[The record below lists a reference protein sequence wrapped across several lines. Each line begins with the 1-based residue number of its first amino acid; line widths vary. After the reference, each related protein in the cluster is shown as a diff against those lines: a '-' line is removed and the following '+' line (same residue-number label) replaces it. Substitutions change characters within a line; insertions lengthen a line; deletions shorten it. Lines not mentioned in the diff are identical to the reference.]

1 MLQPPPARK
10 HAFPIRFEITSGLV
24 VHDLERGRI
33 DLVDSVYP
41 TGEAEPQSFPQ
52 RNDDR
57 FSLIKRLRRSASGP
71 SEGDLQTDRS
81 PRSVALAF
89 GLDKQL
95 EVREKVTVFPIEDFV
110 RWGWHLLPQPS
121 ECVSTLR
128 QEPLQI
134 VF

>member
-10 HAFPIRFEITSGLV
+10 HAFPIRFEITSRLI

-41 TGEAEPQSFPQ
+41 SGKAETQPFPQ
-52 RNDDR
+52 RK
-57 FSLIKRLRRSASGP
+57 LKRLRRSVSAP

-95 EVREKVTVFPIEDFV
+95 EVREKVTVFPIEAFV